1 MLIVLFMEVKMK
13 PNTYVILERAV
24 EQGVLLGYRRA
35 FKHGEY
41 LTSMPL
47 PTEEEMVDT
56 ITDAVMLTVS
66 EVFDFS
72 HQSGDS
78 YQ

>member
-1 MLIVLFMEVKMK
+1 MK

-35 FKHGEY
+35 FKHCEY
-41 LTSMPL
+41 LTSVPL
-47 PTEEEMVDT
+47 PTEEEMVDA

-78 YQ
+78 YS

>member
-1 MLIVLFMEVKMK
+1 MN

-24 EQGVLLGYRRA
+24 EEGVLRGYRRA

-41 LTSMPL
+41 LTSVML
-47 PTEEEMVDT
+47 PTEEEMVDA
-56 ITDAVMLTVS
+56 ITDAVMLSVS

>member
-1 MLIVLFMEVKMK
+1 MK
-13 PNTYVILERAV
+13 PKTYVILERAV

-41 LTSMPL
+41 LTSVPL
-47 PTEEEMVDT
+47 PTEEEMVDA

>member
-1 MLIVLFMEVKMK
+1 MK
-13 PNTYVILERAV
+13 PNTYVILQRAV
-24 EQGVLLGYRRA
+24 EEGALLGYRRA
-35 FKHGEY
+35 FKRVEN
-41 LTSMPL
+41 
-47 PTEEEMVDT
+47 PTEEQIADA

>member
-1 MLIVLFMEVKMK
+1 MK
-13 PNTYVILERAV
+13 PNTYAILQRAV
-24 EQGVLLGYRRA
+24 EEGALLGYRRA
-35 FKHGEY
+35 FKRVEN
-41 LTSMPL
+41 
-47 PTEEEMVDT
+47 PTEGAIVDA

>member
-1 MLIVLFMEVKMK
+1 MI
-13 PNTYVILERAV
+13 PNTYTILQRAV
-24 EQGVLLGYRRA
+24 EEGALLGYRRA
-35 FKHGEY
+35 FKRVEN
-41 LTSMPL
+41 
-47 PTEEEMVDT
+47 PTEDQIVEAL
-56 ITDAVMLTVS
+56 TDAVMLTIS

>member
-1 MLIVLFMEVKMK
+1 MK
-13 PNTYVILERAV
+13 PNTYVILQRAV
-24 EQGVLLGYRRA
+24 EEGALLGYRRA
-35 FKHGEY
+35 FKRVEN
-41 LTSMPL
+41 
-47 PTEEEMVDT
+47 PTEEQIVDV

>member
-1 MLIVLFMEVKMK
+1 MK
-13 PNTYVILERAV
+13 PNTYVILQRAV
-24 EQGVLLGYRRA
+24 EEGALLGYRRA
-35 FKHGEY
+35 FKRVEN
-41 LTSMPL
+41 
-47 PTEEEMVDT
+47 PTEEQIVDA

-72 HQSGDS
+72 HQSGDG